1 MLNILFKK
9 LQKLVNWFGFNLLIS
24 RIKVDSDINFA
35 QQVRLS
41 QKNINNLKV
50 VLNRELLLKNLPK
63 EGIIAELGVDKGDF
77 SDKIISLTQPK
88 KLYLID
94 IWDSE
99 RYNMDK
105 MVYVKKR
112 FQKEIDTGKVIII
125 RGTSENE
132 LLKFENGHFDW
143 IYIDTAH
150 TYEQTVRELDLC
162 RQKVKDGGII
172 AGHDYCQGDIKNA
185 QAYGV
190 VQAVNQ
196 FCIKYDWEF
205 IYITHETDR
214 TLSFAIKKLG

>member
-77 SDKIISLTQPK
+77 SDKIISLTEPK

-105 MVYVKKR
+105 MVYVKRR

-125 RGTSENE
+125 KGTSENE

>member
-77 SDKIISLTQPK
+77 SDKIISLTHPK

-99 RYNMDK
+99 RYNMGK

-125 RGTSENE
+125 KGTSENE

-196 FCIKYDWEF
+196 FCVKNNWE
-205 IYITHETDR
+205 YILLTHETNR
-214 TLSFAIKKLG
+214 LLSFAIKKLG

>member
-1 MLNILFKK
+1 MLFKK

-99 RYNMDK
+99 RYNRDK

-125 RGTSENE
+125 KGTSENE

>member
-77 SDKIISLTQPK
+77 SDKIISLTHPK

-125 RGTSENE
+125 KGTSENE